1 MPKEFYDW
9 LDQCPVQW
17 FYHAD
22 HHTDYV
28 TYAFYKPHEEEEDDE
43 TEEDL

>member
-9 LDQCPVQW
+9 LDECPVQW

-22 HHTDYV
+22 HHYDYK
-28 TYAFYKPHEEEEDDE
+28 TYAFVLPQEEDDE
-43 TEEDL
+43 DA